1 MECKSLKLDALSLQH
16 EFANRAAFSK
26 LSVKIHNQCP
36 LFTLFYSPLAQTYD
50 KFHCVD
56 IDTN

>member
-1 MECKSLKLDALSLQH
+1 MKLDALSLQH

-36 LFTLFYSPLAQTYD
+36 LFTLFYSLLAQTYD